1 MMRARTKKTIYPMPA
16 VHTAYC
22 PHCRV
27 VTNLRVSIMPGIVT
41 APDGEEQLVT
51 SKTYHCQACG
61 LFVRSE
67 EDAQPVSD
75 YTFLFDHPD

>member
-1 MMRARTKKTIYPMPA
+1 
-16 VHTAYC
+16 
-22 PHCRV
+22 
-27 VTNLRVSIMPGIVT
+27 MPGIVT

-75 YTFLFDHPD
+75 YTFLFDHPDQAEVFKSDYSVKSHNTMPDPTIFGRKDGRVPPS